1 MSIESAKAF
10 IERIKTDEDFAQ
22 KYIARKDAEKLMV
35 FVKAEGFDCT
45 PEELNEVLLEG
56 VSGGVPTISF
66 PYLGASQSQSILFAN
81 MVNQQAQL
89 ATIAAATLT
98 EELAQLFGSGC

>member
-10 IERIKTDEDFAQ
+10 IERMKTDEDFT
-22 KYIARKDAEKLMV
+22 KKVIARKDAEKLMV

-45 PEELNEVLLEG
+45 AEELNEVLLEG
-56 VSGGVPTISF
+56 VSGGE
-66 PYLGASQSQSILFAN
+66 LSQTQLFAN

-98 EELAQLFGSGC
+98 DELAELLKS